1 MSFVLLSI
9 PCLCHLQLHGMFCVL
24 AGPIKVRRVVAVWQL
39 FCGTVIITRSP
50 PPGGSVSLD
59 GLKVILGTPELEAF
73 QLKLRVLEL
82 LLIEAIHIQALRCWS
97 KLHCVLAIKLGGLG
111 ETTIIC
117 GPGWT
122 VSVT

>member
-9 PCLCHLQLHGMFCVL
+9 PCLCHLQLHDMFWVL
-24 AGPIKVRRVVAVWQL
+24 VGPVKVRVVAVWQL

-59 GLKVILGTPELEAF
+59 GLKEILGMPELEAF
-73 QLKLRVLEL
+73 QLKLKVLEL

-97 KLHCVLAIKLGGLG
+97 KLH
-111 ETTIIC
+111 
-117 GPGWT
+117 
-122 VSVT
+122 

>member
-9 PCLCHLQLHGMFCVL
+9 PCLEAYFLFICHLQLHDMFWVL
-24 AGPIKVRRVVAVWQL
+24 AGPVKVRRVVAVWQL

-73 QLKLRVLEL
+73 QLKFRVLEL
-82 LLIEAIHIQALRCWS
+82 LLIEAIHIQALRC
-97 KLHCVLAIKLGGLG
+97 
-111 ETTIIC
+111 
-117 GPGWT
+117 
-122 VSVT
+122 

>member
-1 MSFVLLSI
+1 M
-9 PCLCHLQLHGMFCVL
+9 CHLQLHDMFWML
-24 AGPIKVRRVVAVWQL
+24 AGPVKVRVVAVWQL

-97 KLHCVLAIKLGGLG
+97 KLHCVLALKLGGLG

-117 GPGWT
+117 GPAWT